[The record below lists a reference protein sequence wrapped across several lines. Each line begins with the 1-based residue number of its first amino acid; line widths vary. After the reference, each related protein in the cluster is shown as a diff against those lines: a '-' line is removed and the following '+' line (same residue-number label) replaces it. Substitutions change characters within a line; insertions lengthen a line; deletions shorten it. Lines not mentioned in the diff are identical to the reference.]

1 MQGGG
6 GDAQIATV
14 RNIDNADMQLFV
26 ERVVFAAE
34 QKLLSQC
41 PLCVQVCASLTLG
54 GGGGSFGWSA
64 VCGRGVY
71 GHLFR
76 PSPEAGGLPTTVL
89 GGGEIFPQRCSNK
102 EEM

>member
-54 GGGGSFGWSA
+54 GGGGAALAGQLSVG
-64 VCGRGVY
+64 G
-71 GHLFR
+71 
-76 PSPEAGGLPTTVL
+76 GGLRSPVQAFT
-89 GGGEIFPQRCSNK
+89 
-102 EEM
+102 

>member
-1 MQGGG
+1 MQ
-6 GDAQIATV
+6 ICNYLWSV
-14 RNIDNADMQLFV
+14 LCLL
-26 ERVVFAAE
+26 

-41 PLCVQVCASLTLG
+41 PLCVFVCASLTLG
-54 GGGGSFGWSA
+54 GGGAALAGQLSVG
-64 VCGRGVY
+64 GGVY